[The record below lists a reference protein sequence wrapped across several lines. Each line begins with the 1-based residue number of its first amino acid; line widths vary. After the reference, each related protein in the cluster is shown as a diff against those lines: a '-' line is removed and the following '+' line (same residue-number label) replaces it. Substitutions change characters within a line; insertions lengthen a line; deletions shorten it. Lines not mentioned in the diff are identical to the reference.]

1 MSFHAQKAKKIFD
14 DAKQH
19 ISPESNPVMWD
30 LVNGLAELC
39 LAVNVLQADIDSLKR
54 KSGGNSV

>member
-14 DAKQH
+14 DAKQY

-30 LVNGLAELC
+30 LINGLAELC
-39 LAVNVLQADIDSLKR
+39 QAVNVLQADIDSLKR
-54 KSGGNSV
+54 